1 MDERDKQILKE
12 LSEILVNFRRCLNN
26 EEKNRGNWQPNDD
39 WINEVHY
46 PTQEDV
52 NAITGV
58 LGIID
63 HLNKQL
69 AEVKEAGG
77 SILEE
82 IEISAKIL
90 QKRLCTYGSVQG
102 PGLEPSG
109 RCDCKYIQV
118 VRTGS
123 TEETGCCESRQI
135 ILLSRRLTQTLGE
148 VKRG

>member
-58 LGIID
+58 LGIVD
-63 HLNKQL
+63 RLNSQL
-69 AEVKEAGG
+69 ADLKDAGEPFVKVAAHIESHLSDCWIIYSTSLLKGG
-77 SILEE
+77 EHVT
-82 IEISAKIL
+82 L
-90 QKRLCTYGSVQG
+90 QIGN
-102 PGLEPSG
+102 
-109 RCDCKYIQV
+109 I
-118 VRTGS
+118 
-123 TEETGCCESRQI
+123 
-135 ILLSRRLTQTLGE
+135 RRLAQALDKIEE
-148 VKRG
+148 VRNNDND